1 MSSLRTV
8 SHPSALQG
16 TGQCLSS
23 RRHSTNMESSPWHA
37 LNCSAIL
44 STDFR
49 RGIISLMTYKDTWS
63 LLMLFC
69 IEAMKT
75 NPCETT
81 GETSFTWLEDRT
93 SRETD
98 LFVTRVPALTPTGSD
113 WSRKSFS
120 HFFFHFWTGILEWR
134 HTEANKHVKKFSAP
148 LVVMQI

>member
-1 MSSLRTV
+1 MSSLTV

-37 LNCSAIL
+37 LNCNAIL
-44 STDFR
+44 STDFL
-49 RGIISLMTYKDTWS
+49 RGIISLMTYKFAWS

-81 GETSFTWLEDRT
+81 GETSFTWLEDRI
-93 SRETD
+93 SESLICSSPECQPWLPLVVIDHVR
-98 LFVTRVPALTPTGSD
+98 A
-113 WSRKSFS
+113 S
-120 HFFFHFWTGILEWR
+120 HIFFFHFWTGILEWR
-134 HTEANKHVKKFSAP
+134 HTEANMHVKKFSAP
-148 LVVMQI
+148 LVVMEI